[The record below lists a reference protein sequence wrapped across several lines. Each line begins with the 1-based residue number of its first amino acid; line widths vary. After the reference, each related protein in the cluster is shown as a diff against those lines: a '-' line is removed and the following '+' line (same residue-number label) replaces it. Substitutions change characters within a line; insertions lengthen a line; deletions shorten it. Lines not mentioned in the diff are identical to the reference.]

1 VPSQRDAISQG
12 NFTQISPGGSFRK
25 SRIGHQQLNVS
36 VQLDWTMHLR
46 LDLGIEHP
54 AQLPI
59 GWFPARLL
67 EILDDVSQ

>member
-1 VPSQRDAISQG
+1 MPSQRDAISQG
-12 NFTQISPGGSFRK
+12 KFTQTRSGGSFRK
-25 SRIGHQQLNVS
+25 SRIGHQQLNVT

-54 AQLPI
+54 AQLSL

-67 EILDDVSQ
+67 KIFDDVSQ